1 MKLKAL
7 LFVFLCCGSAYGQT
21 VKYYLSMPKPQNH
34 YFHVEMVLERDSM
47 KKSIDVSLP
56 VWAPG
61 SYLVREFAKNIN
73 LVTATNGSGKALKV
87 QKKKKNTGPLQKVSH
102 LKFALPMTFMHLNY
116 LYVPLF

>member
-7 LFVFLCCGSAYGQT
+7 LLSLICCSAVYGQT

-34 YFHVEMVLERDSM
+34 YFHVEMVLEGFGE
-47 KKSIDVSLP
+47 KTIDVSLP

-73 LVTATNGSGKALKV
+73 LVKATNGSGKALKV
-87 QKKKKNTGPLQKVSH
+87 QKKKK
-102 LKFALPMTFMHLNY
+102 
-116 LYVPLF
+116 